1 MELIFN
7 HVAASS
13 SQSLHT
19 MALYAEIECCSEKNC
34 KLNSLSGTTMMTS
47 KKNG

>member
-1 MELIFN
+1 MELSLIVYSGIFLPIIN
-7 HVAASS
+7 
-13 SQSLHT
+13 T
-19 MALYAEIECCSEKNC
+19 MALYAEIECCSKKNC